1 LENKIV
7 LLIEDNLDDAVLAV
21 RAFKQNDVG
30 TQVVLVNDGY
40 EALDYLYGSGCFA
53 NRDLSIMPGLILV
66 DLKLPKLDG
75 FGFLERVRNDARTKR
90 LPVVVLTSSNEDQD
104 RVKAYNLGAN
114 SYIRKPLD
122 LPKFEETIRL
132 LVQYWFTLNQ
142 PPPQ

>member
-1 LENKIV
+1 MENKIV